1 MEGLMQLFLVGKSH
15 FNDVAKQAKTINA
28 KQALLLKQ
36 IQI

>member
-1 MEGLMQLFLVGKSH
+1 MQLFLVGKSH